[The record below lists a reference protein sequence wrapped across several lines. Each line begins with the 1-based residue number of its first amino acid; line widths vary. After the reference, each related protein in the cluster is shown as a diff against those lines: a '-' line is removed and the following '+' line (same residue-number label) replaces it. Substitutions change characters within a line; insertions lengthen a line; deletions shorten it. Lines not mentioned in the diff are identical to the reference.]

1 MRWCYY
7 HPGYREPK
15 VLGWKPCTTGSNVQ
29 VWTKTQISKQD
40 LLPHSLE
47 YSSVMTVVNYVTGC
61 LLESSHYAEHL
72 APITPF
78 CFLQPRAFTPE
89 STAYRQGR
97 ECAPAGRQQRARSCL
112 SCLPSMIVRHLSGLP
127 CSLKLNHGNFLILWP
142 SSVVQNN
149 GSINVNDC
157 MAQHTAPLQKARE

>member
-29 VWTKTQISKQD
+29 VWTKTQISQQD
-40 LLPHSLE
+40 FLPPSLE
-47 YSSVMTVVNYVTGC
+47 YSSVMTVVTTSQAVFWSPVTM
-61 LLESSHYAEHL
+61 LS
-72 APITPF
+72 ITPF

-112 SCLPSMIVRHLSGLP
+112 SCLPSMVLGHHSGLP
-127 CSLKLNHGNFLILWP
+127 CSLKLNHGNFLILSWP

-149 GSINVNDC
+149 GSINMDDYI
-157 MAQHTAPLQKARE
+157 AQHPAPLQKARE